1 MVHLG
6 LESQRPANDSIWTVT
21 MPKAPTK
28 TNLRGTDISRTHKL
42 DTTTGRLE
50 PIKKKRPLPQMIAA
64 KKRKRFVRGRR
75 AK

>member
-1 MVHLG
+1 
-6 LESQRPANDSIWTVT
+6 